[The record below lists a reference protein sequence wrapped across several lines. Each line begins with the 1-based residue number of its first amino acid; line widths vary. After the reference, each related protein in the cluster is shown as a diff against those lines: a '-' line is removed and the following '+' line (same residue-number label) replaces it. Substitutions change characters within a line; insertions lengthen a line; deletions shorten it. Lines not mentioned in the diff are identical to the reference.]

1 MDYIKQMRG
10 FRDRRK
16 KYPISSNAIALYL
29 VLFEFA
35 NELRFPENFTAI
47 NAVIQG
53 NAMLSEGG
61 FRRAREELA
70 GSGYIQYQKGTG
82 RQCGEYSIIPLD
94 ESAEIAEPPKEEQC
108 FSEPPVQAAENVI
121 VLPTASETQD
131 LDRQNGACFG
141 GETADQNLDRQNG
154 GCFGGETTAQNL
166 DRQNGGLFWRRNESE
181 MDTLNKHNYKYKQD
195 DLSSSSGE
203 PEFTGQVFDRKS
215 SAEEKALGEIFDCW
229 RKNIG
234 EPPIALYRIVQ
245 NHIRDGM
252 ETALICRGI
261 ERSISADDAKC
272 YLRKVL
278 DNWKQEGITTLT
290 SRPQTARTS
299 QYAAGGKRP
308 EKGWDGLCVPSYD
321 LDEINR
327 VLLEE
332 ARNPNGSQEF
342 NQAIGG

>member
-1 MDYIKQMRG
+1 
-10 FRDRRK
+10 
-16 KYPISSNAIALYL
+16 
-29 VLFEFA
+29 
-35 NELRFPENFTAI
+35 
-47 NAVIQG
+47 
-53 NAMLSEGG
+53 
-61 FRRAREELA
+61 
-70 GSGYIQYQKGTG
+70 
-82 RQCGEYSIIPLD
+82 
-94 ESAEIAEPPKEEQC
+94 
-108 FSEPPVQAAENVI
+108 
-121 VLPTASETQD
+121 
-131 LDRQNGACFG
+131 
-141 GETADQNLDRQNG
+141 
-154 GCFGGETTAQNL
+154 
-166 DRQNGGLFWRRNESE
+166 

-203 PEFTGQVFDRKS
+203 PEFTGQVFDRDPP
-215 SAEEKALGEIFDCW
+215 AEEKALGEIFDCW

-234 EPPIALYRIVQ
+234 EPPVALYRIVQ

-261 ERSISADDAKC
+261 ELSVSADDAKR

-290 SRPQTARTS
+290 AYEASRPQTARTS